1 MWKFLL
7 NKKVRYFKYISAIV
21 FSLLIHYSFYNSE
34 IIKTIDYKFYDMSRI
49 LFDNSNKDDNSS
61 YNTIIVNIDEKS
73 LQKVGQWPWSRN
85 IDAQLIYKIYTMNPA
100 TVAINIVF
108 PELDRTSPATRE
120 RYYSNTESMSM
131 PWDGLSTNNRDYD
144 KLLIDAVHQSNATL
158 SVYLHNKENMS
169 SCEETL
175 FVNLRF
181 QYLNNKL
188 EDKPSILCNHKML
201 QKSVKNFGFINLESD
216 EDAFL
221 RRVSFFMNHNGVVI
235 PSFALATLLSLDK
248 DIAIDENNRLQLLNH
263 SIKMSDDMK
272 VLLNFHRSLPKTVS
286 AIDILQ
292 GKVDSNIFKGK
303 IVLIGLSII
312 GSNNIYPI
320 SEDIKISNMEIQATF
335 IENLLDEVLLVQPKI
350 YQKINILLSF
360 LFSCLLIYFTAKRQY
375 KEVIGVIIT
384 LLVVLFLYLI
394 LFYIH
399 GVYVSIGYFLL
410 PFLVYLSLIIFIF
423 IMINIREKKRFYYEL
438 RESHSA
444 TVESISLVV
453 ALRDGETGE
462 HIQRTKNYVKA
473 LAEHLYRNNQ
483 YQNILNQNYILYL
496 YEAAPLHDIGKIGIP
511 DAILKKEGKY
521 TAEEYKV
528 MKEHPILAKAVIE
541 KAMKFYDKNIFLEMA
556 YNIAYYHHER
566 WDGKGYPLGLKGDKI
581 PLEAQLMSIGD
592 VYDALVSK
600 RSYKEGYDYDKVES
614 IILDGR
620 GTAFNPI
627 LVDAFMEIKEEFRTI
642 HRIWKEEQ
650 K

>member
-7 NKKVRYFKYISAIV
+7 NKKVRYFKYIGAIV